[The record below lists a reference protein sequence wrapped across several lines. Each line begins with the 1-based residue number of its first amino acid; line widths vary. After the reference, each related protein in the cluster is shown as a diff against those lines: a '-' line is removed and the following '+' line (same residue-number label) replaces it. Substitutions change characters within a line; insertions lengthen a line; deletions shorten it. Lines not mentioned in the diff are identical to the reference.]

1 MSEFL
6 FQYEKVN
13 PISWAYLSSLLMI
26 ALFFKFNRF
35 WSVRNLDLVL
45 LILLAPGLLVV
56 QAGRR
61 EYRQLRLERIALNRS
76 TESAVATLR
85 DVVEEPSEIQQA
97 ANLAESK
104 SRDEA
109 VTPAVNTSPLTA
121 VEAPTEV
128 SETVLDEPP
137 PPLNEIPPPTIPPS
151 GPAMQKLQARETAIT
166 TMLWRGYAGL
176 LLVCGLLLIR
186 LLFDPTMVRR
196 PLLEP
201 NMSTGGLLFLATM
214 LFLFLMA
221 NVITSRVT
229 VDDVDGARGA
239 KALIGN
245 ETRTPDEKIA
255 AYRQYGPGY
264 FILHL
269 LPSVITPA
277 YSATVTVESPPE
289 PSTAENPQGP
299 SANSKRP
306 DAALVAVS
314 KGMSILAHLAI
325 LAAMIFIGYW
335 HFENIKMGIGA
346 ATLYLI
352 LPYTAQMT
360 GHVDHVLPSALLLWA
375 IVLYRRP
382 AMAGLLIGLAMSTFY
397 YPFFLLPLWISFYWQ
412 RGVMRFL
419 TGLLISVGAMVASL
433 AFVSNS
439 AADFWTLA
447 QAMFGLWIPKVNGL
461 EGIWADN
468 FGWDPV
474 YRLPVIAACVAL
486 GGGLAIWPA
495 QKNLGTLLS
504 CSAAVMIAVQFWH
517 GHGDGGGMYLAWF
530 LPLALLTV
538 FRPNLEDRVAL
549 TVLGEDWF
557 TRRRAKL
564 AQLKRTSASSKGSIA
579 AFTPLKLPSPP
590 SAS

>member
-35 WSVRNLDLVL
+35 WSVRNLDLIL

-61 EYRQLRLERIALNRS
+61 DLRQVRLDKAALNQAQEKVAAEWQKIANENERVEVQQAS
-76 TESAVATLR
+76 HVVESRESAEPLDRSPFTSVDASS
-85 DVVEEPSEIQQA
+85 EE
-97 ANLAESK
+97 
-104 SRDEA
+104 
-109 VTPAVNTSPLTA
+109 
-121 VEAPTEV
+121 TEMIA
-128 SETVLDEPP
+128 DDGPP
-137 PPLNEIPPPTIPPS
+137 PAADKSAKKLPDFPPS
-151 GPAMQKLQARETAIT
+151 GHALQKLAEREADVTK
-166 TMLWRGYAGL
+166 MLWRGYAGL
-176 LLVCGLLLIR
+176 LVVCGLLLIR
-186 LLFDPTMVRR
+186 LLFDPTMIRR

-201 NMSTGGLLFLATM
+201 NLSTGGLLFLATM
-214 LFLFLMA
+214 MFLFLMA

-229 VDDVDGARGA
+229 VKDVSGARGA
-239 KALIGN
+239 KALIGS
-245 ETRTPDEKIA
+245 ETRTNEEIIT
-255 AYRQYGPGY
+255 AYRQHGPGY
-264 FILHL
+264 FFLHL

-277 YSATVTVESPPE
+277 YPADAAVEGSLDPAKDPLSN
-289 PSTAENPQGP
+289 STAAPQ
-299 SANSKRP
+299 P

-352 LPYTAQMT
+352 LPYTSQMT

-419 TGLLISVGAMVASL
+419 TGLLISVGAMVVSL
-433 AFVSNS
+433 IFVSRS
-439 AADFWTLA
+439 AADFWTLV
-447 QAMFGLWIPKVNGL
+447 QAMFGLWMPKVNGL
-461 EGIWADN
+461 EGLWSDG

-486 GGGLAIWPA
+486 GGSLAIWPA

-564 AQLKRTSASSKGSIA
+564 AQLKRTSGTSKGSIA
-579 AFTPLKLPSPP
+579 AFSPLQSPAPP

>member
-6 FQYEKVN
+6 FQYEKVS
-13 PISWAYLSSLLMI
+13 PISWAYLASLLMI

-35 WSVRNLDLVL
+35 WSVRNLDLIL

-61 EYRQLRLERIALNRS
+61 DYLQVRRDRDAWTRSQNDAAAQRKQEETAERDGEQTEYVATPS
-76 TESAVATLR
+76 TEIPLAQAGGAKSFTLSSLASVDVPAT
-85 DVVEEPSEIQQA
+85 VVEEATTEAGPQPID
-97 ANLAESK
+97 AETDKESV
-104 SRDEA
+104 A
-109 VTPAVNTSPLTA
+109 
-121 VEAPTEV
+121 
-128 SETVLDEPP
+128 SET
-137 PPLNEIPPPTIPPS
+137 
-151 GPAMQKLQARETAIT
+151 ARTLADREAAAT
-166 TMLWRGYAGL
+166 TQLWRGYAGL
-176 LLVCGLLLIR
+176 LAICVLLLIR

-201 NMSTGGLLFLATM
+201 NLNTGGLLFLAAA
-214 LFLFLMA
+214 LFVFLMA
-221 NVITSRVT
+221 NVVTSQVT
-229 VDDVDGARGA
+229 AKDLRGAQGA
-239 KALIGN
+239 KALLGTD
-245 ETRTPDEKIA
+245 TRTPEEKKE

-264 FILHL
+264 FMLHL

-277 YSATVTVESPPE
+277 Y
-289 PSTAENPQGP
+289 G
-299 SANSKRP
+299 P
-306 DAALVAVS
+306 DAVQAAKTDGAPDADQDALVAVS
-314 KGMSILAHLAI
+314 KTMAILAHLAI

-352 LPYTAQMT
+352 LPYTSQMT

-382 AMAGLLIGLAMSTFY
+382 ALAGLLIGVAMSAVY
-397 YPFFLLPLWISFYWQ
+397 YPFFLLPLWLSFYWQ
-412 RGVMRFL
+412 RGVMRFV
-419 TGLLISVGAMVASL
+419 TGLVVAVGAMVLSLVFASD
-433 AFVSNS
+433 SG
-439 AADFWTLA
+439 ADFWNRVL
-447 QAMFGLWIPKVNGL
+447 AMFGLWIPKVEGL
-461 EGIWADN
+461 SGIWAY
-468 FGWDPV
+468 GWDPV
-474 YRLPVIAACVAL
+474 YRLPIIAACVAL
-486 GGGLAIWPA
+486 GGSLALWPA

-504 CSAAVMIAVQFWH
+504 CSAAVMVAIQFWH

-564 AQLKRTSASSKGSIA
+564 AQLKRGSGASKGSIA
-579 AFTPLKLPSPP
+579 AFSPLRFPSPP
-590 SAS
+590 TSD

>member
-35 WSVRNLDLVL
+35 WSVRNLDLIL
-45 LILLAPGLLVV
+45 LILLAPGLLIV

-61 EYRQLRLERIALNRS
+61 EYRQVRLDK
-76 TESAVATLR
+76 ATLTR
-85 DVVEEPSEIQQA
+85 AHNEASAALRQQDEMAEIEPATYVAKVAQTETGATNPVPPSPLVAVELPVPTVEETTPEVSPRA
-97 ANLAESK
+97 AADATPPALLETGSTMQNLAE
-104 SRDEA
+104 
-109 VTPAVNTSPLTA
+109 
-121 VEAPTEV
+121 
-128 SETVLDEPP
+128 
-137 PPLNEIPPPTIPPS
+137 
-151 GPAMQKLQARETAIT
+151 RETAAT
-166 TMLWRGYAGL
+166 SKLWQGYAGL
-176 LLVCGLLLIR
+176 LAVCGLMLIR

-201 NMSTGGLLFLATM
+201 NMSTGGLLFLASM
-214 LFLFLMA
+214 LFMFLMA
-221 NVITSRVT
+221 NVITSDVT
-229 VDDVDGARGA
+229 VKDVSGAQGA
-239 KALIGN
+239 KAIIGR
-245 ETRTPDEKIA
+245 ETRTDEERLA
-255 AYRQYGPGY
+255 AYRQHGPSY
-264 FILHL
+264 FMLHL

-277 YSATVTVESPPE
+277 YPADSAPAFP
-289 PSTAENPQGP
+289 AAAGP
-299 SANSKRP
+299 TGGPNGEP

-314 KGMSILAHLAI
+314 KTMAVLAHLAI

-352 LPYTAQMT
+352 LPYTSQMT

-382 AMAGLLIGLAMSTFY
+382 AMAGLLIGLAMSAFY
-397 YPFFLLPLWISFYWQ
+397 YPFFLLPLWLSFYWQ

-419 TGLLISVGAMVASL
+419 TGLLVAVGAMVASL

-439 AADFWTLA
+439 PADFWTLV
-447 QAMFGLWIPKVNGL
+447 QAMFGLWMPKVAGL
-461 EGIWADN
+461 EGIWAN
-468 FGWDPV
+468 PYGWDPI
-474 YRLPVIAACVAL
+474 YRLPVIATCVAL
-486 GGGLAIWPA
+486 GGSLAIWPA

-504 CSAAVMIAVQFWH
+504 CSAAVMIAIQFWH

-564 AQLKRTSASSKGSIA
+564 AQLKRPSSAGKDSIA
-579 AFTPLKLPSPP
+579 AFSPLRFPSPP
-590 SAS
+590 PAS

>member
-6 FQYEKVN
+6 FQYEKVS

-35 WSVRNLDLVL
+35 WSVRNLDLIL
-45 LILLAPGLLVV
+45 LILLAPGLLIV

-61 EYRQLRLERIALNRS
+61 EFRQVRLE
-76 TESAVATLR
+76 
-85 DVVEEPSEIQQA
+85 QA
-97 ANLAESK
+97 ALQKLQDTAAARWGEKVDQMEAEGAAFNSETAIPDSPSSLDYSPLA
-104 SRDEA
+104 A
-109 VTPAVNTSPLTA
+109 VDAPLEEAVNTPGTSG
-121 VEAPTEV
+121 
-128 SETVLDEPP
+128 
-137 PPLNEIPPPTIPPS
+137 PPTVGDNETS
-151 GPAMQKLQARETAIT
+151 ERDTKQELAARETSAT
-166 TMLWRGYAGL
+166 GMLWRGYAGL
-176 LLVCGLLLIR
+176 LAVCVLLLIR

-201 NMSTGGLLFLATM
+201 NMSTGGLLFLASM
-214 LFLFLMA
+214 LFVFLMA
-221 NVITSRVT
+221 NVITSQVT
-229 VDDVDGARGA
+229 AKDVRGAQGA
-239 KALIGN
+239 KAIWGTD
-245 ETRTPDEKIA
+245 TRTPDEKIA

-264 FILHL
+264 FMLHL

-277 YSATVTVESPPE
+277 NGPEVEPDGGAAGSPDE
-289 PSTAENPQGP
+289 
-299 SANSKRP
+299 KP
-306 DAALVAVS
+306 DVALVAVS
-314 KGMSILAHLAI
+314 KTMSILAHLAI

-352 LPYTAQMT
+352 LPYTSQMT

-397 YPFFLLPLWISFYWQ
+397 YPFFLLPLWLSFYWQ
-412 RGVMRFL
+412 RGVMRFV
-419 TGLLISVGAMVASL
+419 TGLLVAVGAMVLSL
-433 AFVSNS
+433 VFVSS
-439 AADFWTLA
+439 SVVEFWSLV
-447 QAMFGLWIPKVNGL
+447 QSMFGLWIPKVEGL
-461 EGIWADN
+461 SGIWAY
-468 FGWDPV
+468 GWDPI
-474 YRLPVIAACVAL
+474 YRLPIIAACVAL
-486 GGGLAIWPA
+486 GGSLAIWPA

-504 CSAAVMIAVQFWH
+504 CSAAVMVAIQFWH

-564 AQLKRTSASSKGSIA
+564 AQLKRGSNSSKGSIA
-579 AFTPLKLPSPP
+579 AFAPLRFPP
-590 SAS
+590 PPLTQ

>member
-26 ALFFKFNRF
+26 ALFFKFNRI
-35 WSVRNLDLVL
+35 WSVRNLDLIL

-61 EYRQLRLERIALNRS
+61 EYRQVRLEKLALTKAQDEATAAMRL
-76 TESAVATLR
+76 EEAVAEVEPAGYLEERAETKAANPAPPSPLVAMEAPVT
-85 DVVEEPSEIQQA
+85 VVRETTEPTTEESPPDASEILSKKTMPESGRALKNLTEHEA
-97 ANLAESK
+97 AATSK
-104 SRDEA
+104 
-109 VTPAVNTSPLTA
+109 
-121 VEAPTEV
+121 
-128 SETVLDEPP
+128 
-137 PPLNEIPPPTIPPS
+137 
-151 GPAMQKLQARETAIT
+151 
-166 TMLWRGYAGL
+166 LWWGYAGL
-176 LLVCGLLLIR
+176 LAVCGLLLIR

-201 NMSTGGLLFLATM
+201 NLSTGGLLFLATC
-214 LFLFLMA
+214 LFAFLMA
-221 NVITSRVT
+221 NVITSQVT
-229 VDDVDGARGA
+229 AKDVSGAQGA
-239 KALIGN
+239 KAIFGN
-245 ETRTPDEKIA
+245 ETRTQEEKLA

-264 FILHL
+264 FMLHL

-277 YSATVTVESPPE
+277 YPA
-289 PSTAENPQGP
+289 
-299 SANSKRP
+299 
-306 DAALVAVS
+306 DAAVEGEPIPPANGQVALPDKALVVVS
-314 KGMSILAHLAI
+314 KTMAILAHFAI

-352 LPYTAQMT
+352 LPYTSQMT

-397 YPFFLLPLWISFYWQ
+397 YPFFLLPLWLSFYWQ

-419 TGLLISVGAMVASL
+419 GGLLLAVGAMVASL
-433 AFVSNS
+433 AFVANGSPAEFLN
-439 AADFWTLA
+439 LL
-447 QAMFGLWIPKVNGL
+447 QAMFGLWMPKVMGL
-461 EGIWADN
+461 EGIWGPG
-468 FGWDPV
+468 GWDPI
-474 YRLPVIAACVAL
+474 YRLPVIATCVAL
-486 GGGLAIWPA
+486 GGSLALWPA

-504 CSAAVMIAVQFWH
+504 CSAAIMVAIQFWH

-564 AQLKRTSASSKGSIA
+564 AQSKRTSTGNKGAIA
-579 AFTPLKLPSPP
+579 AFQSIPFPKSPP
-590 SAS
+590 AS

>member
-35 WSVRNLDLVL
+35 WSVRNLDLIL

-61 EYRQLRLERIALNRS
+61 ELRQVRLEQTALQKS
-76 TESAVATLR
+76 QETASARWRET
-85 DVVEEPSEIQQA
+85 VEQ
-97 ANLAESK
+97 LAEERATYISELAIPD
-104 SRDEA
+104 SSDSSTNSSLAA
-109 VTPAVNTSPLTA
+109 VDAPLEGAVELPATTRPPAVG
-121 VEAPTEV
+121 
-128 SETVLDEPP
+128 DD
-137 PPLNEIPPPTIPPS
+137 EIPQPDLPIMA
-151 GPAMQKLQARETAIT
+151 PAMQQLAARETSAT
-166 TMLWRGYAGL
+166 GMLWRGYAGL
-176 LLVCGLLLIR
+176 LAVCVLLLVR

-201 NMSTGGLLFLATM
+201 NMSTGGLLFLASM
-214 LFLFLMA
+214 LFVFLMA
-221 NVITSRVT
+221 NVITSQVT
-229 VDDVDGARGA
+229 AKDVRGAQGA
-239 KALIGN
+239 KAIWGTD
-245 ETRTPDEKIA
+245 TRSPAEKIA
-255 AYRQYGPGY
+255 AYHQYGPGY
-264 FILHL
+264 FMLHL

-277 YSATVTVESPPE
+277 NGSDVEPLGGPE
-289 PSTAENPQGP
+289 GAAAGS
-299 SANSKRP
+299 P
-306 DAALVAVS
+306 DAKPDSALVAVS
-314 KGMSILAHLAI
+314 KTMSILAHLAV

-352 LPYTAQMT
+352 LPYTSQMT

-397 YPFFLLPLWISFYWQ
+397 YPFFLLPLWLSFYWQ
-412 RGVMRFL
+412 RGVMRFV
-419 TGLLISVGAMVASL
+419 TGLLVAVGAMVLSL
-433 AFVSNS
+433 VFVSS
-439 AADFWTLA
+439 SVAEFWSLV
-447 QAMFGLWIPKVNGL
+447 QAMFGLWIPKTDGL
-461 EGIWADN
+461 LGIWAY
-468 FGWDPV
+468 GWDPV
-474 YRLPVIAACVAL
+474 YRLPIIAACVAL
-486 GGGLAIWPA
+486 GGSLAIWPA

-504 CSAAVMIAVQFWH
+504 CSAAVMVAIQFWH

-564 AQLKRTSASSKGSIA
+564 AQLKRGSNSSKGSIA
-579 AFTPLKLPSPP
+579 AFTPLRFPPPPSP
-590 SAS
+590 STSTQ

>member
-26 ALFFKFNRF
+26 ALFFKFNRI
-35 WSVRNLDLVL
+35 WSVRNLDLIL

-61 EYRQLRLERIALNRS
+61 EYRQVRLEKLAL
-76 TESAVATLR
+76 
-85 DVVEEPSEIQQA
+85 
-97 ANLAESK
+97 
-104 SRDEA
+104 SRAQDEA
-109 VTPAVNTSPLTA
+109 VAAMRLEPNVAEVEPAAYSEKPAERYAATAGPPSSLAA
-121 VEAPTEV
+121 VEAPIATVGESTAEST
-128 SETVLDEPP
+128 SEDTPADTNLSKKDVPA
-137 PPLNEIPPPTIPPS
+137 S
-151 GPAMQKLQARETAIT
+151 GAALKNLTDHEAAATSKL
-166 TMLWRGYAGL
+166 WWGYAGL
-176 LLVCGLLLIR
+176 LAVCGLLLIR

-201 NMSTGGLLFLATM
+201 NLSTGGLLFLATC
-214 LFLFLMA
+214 LFAFLMA
-221 NVITSRVT
+221 NVITSQVT
-229 VDDVDGARGA
+229 AKDVSGAQGA
-239 KALIGN
+239 KAIFGN
-245 ETRTPDEKIA
+245 ETRTQEEKLA

-264 FILHL
+264 FMLHL

-277 YSATVTVESPPE
+277 YPADGAVEGETISPADKNAVQPE
-289 PSTAENPQGP
+289 
-299 SANSKRP
+299 R
-306 DAALVAVS
+306 ALVAVS
-314 KGMSILAHLAI
+314 KTMAVLAHLAI

-352 LPYTAQMT
+352 LPYTSQMT

-397 YPFFLLPLWISFYWQ
+397 YPFFLLPLWLSFYWQ

-419 TGLLISVGAMVASL
+419 GGLLVAVGAMVASL
-433 AFVSNS
+433 AFVANGSPAEFLN
-439 AADFWTLA
+439 LL
-447 QAMFGLWIPKVNGL
+447 QAMFGLWMPKVIGL
-461 EGIWADN
+461 EGIWGPG
-468 FGWDPV
+468 GWDPI
-474 YRLPVIAACVAL
+474 YRLPVIATCVAL
-486 GGGLAIWPA
+486 GGSLALWPA

-504 CSAAVMIAVQFWH
+504 CSAAIMVGIQFWH

-564 AQLKRTSASSKGSIA
+564 AQSKRASTGNKGSIA
-579 AFTPLKLPSPP
+579 AFQSIPFPKSPSN
-590 SAS
+590 